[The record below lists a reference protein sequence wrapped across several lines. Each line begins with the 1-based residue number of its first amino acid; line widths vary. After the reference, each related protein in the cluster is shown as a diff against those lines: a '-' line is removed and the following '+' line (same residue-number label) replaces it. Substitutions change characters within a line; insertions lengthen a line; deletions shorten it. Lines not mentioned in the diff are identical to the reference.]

1 MTVARLARLLA
12 LPALACAA
20 LIVGVSSGWGAAP
33 DTPYDVFRVDH
44 PEPEAKSTWGTR
56 AIAANDLTGDGVADI
71 FVDS

>member
-1 MTVARLARLLA
+1 MTAARAARLVA
-12 LPALACAA
+12 LPVLTCVALV
-20 LIVGVSSGWGAAP
+20 VGVTSGWGAAP
-33 DTPYDVFRVDH
+33 DTAYDVFRVDH